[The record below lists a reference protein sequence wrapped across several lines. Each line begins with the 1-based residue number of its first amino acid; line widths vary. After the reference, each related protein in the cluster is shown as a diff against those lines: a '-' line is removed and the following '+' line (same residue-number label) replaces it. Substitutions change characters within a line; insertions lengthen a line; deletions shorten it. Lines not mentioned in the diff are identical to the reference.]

1 MAVCY
6 STPNS
11 IGPISYRNFIWVH
24 FSESTIMNE
33 QDQQANLTQPEAL
46 PLGKGWLR
54 NYLPMGIGQ
63 IVSLVGSA
71 LVQFALV
78 WYVTKETGSAT
89 VLATA
94 TTAAI
99 VPNILLGPFVG
110 ALVDRWDRKL
120 VMIIADLVV
129 ALATVVLAVLF
140 ATGTIQIWHI
150 VAILL
155 TRSAAGVFQGPAR
168 TAATTLM
175 VPKEHLSRL
184 GGVNQAV
191 DGMINVFSPALGAL
205 LLAVLPMQGVLAVD
219 IVTAAIAISMLI
231 FFVKVPQPKTK
242 PNTGKVTPRSLLADV
257 REGIRYIVT
266 WPGLFMLILM
276 ASLLNM
282 LLAPMSSLLPLHIIT
297 FFGKGAQELAWMQA
311 ALGAGSIVGG
321 LILGVWGGF
330 KRRVWTVLMGI
341 IGVGAGTLAF
351 GLMPP
356 DRYTW
361 SLVAFGFF
369 GLMVSFANGSLGPLM
384 QTKVPPEVQGRVF
397 MLLSSTAL
405 AMMPIGLF
413 LSAPIADNYG
423 TKITYIVAGTACL
436 ILGLIQAMNK
446 HVNTLDLQK
455 EGGVMMTAE
464 ELAPST
470 AVDN

>member
-1 MAVCY
+1 MTETDLQAD
-6 STPNS
+6 
-11 IGPISYRNFIWVH
+11 IS
-24 FSESTIMNE
+24 
-33 QDQQANLTQPEAL
+33 QPGEP

-78 WYVTKETGSAT
+78 WYVTKETGSAA

-99 VPNILLGPFVG
+99 VPNILFGPFVG
-110 ALVDRWDRKL
+110 ALVDRWNRKL

-140 ATGTIQIWHI
+140 ATGAIQIWHI
-150 VAILL
+150 IAILL

-191 DGMINVFSPALGAL
+191 DGMINIFSPALGAL
-205 LLAVLPMQGVLAVD
+205 LLEVLPMQGVLAVD
-219 IVTAAIAISMLI
+219 ILTAAIAISLLI
-231 FFVKVPQPKTK
+231 FFVKVPQPTTK
-242 PNTGKVTPRSLLADV
+242 PKLDKVTPRSLLADV
-257 REGIRYIVT
+257 RDAVRYIVT
-266 WPGLFMLILM
+266 WPGLFLMILM

-282 LLAPMSSLLPLHIIT
+282 FLAPGGNLLPLHVTT
-297 FFGKGAQELAWMQA
+297 FFGKGAQELAWMQVA
-311 ALGAGSIVGG
+311 VGVGGIVGG
-321 LILGVWGGF
+321 LLLGVWGGF

-341 IGVGAGTLAF
+341 LGIGAGMLTF
-351 GLMPP
+351 GLIPAN
-356 DRYTW
+356 RFTW
-361 SLVAFGFF
+361 SLLSLGMV
-369 GLMVSFANGSLGPLM
+369 GLMASFANGSLGPLL

-397 MLLSSTAL
+397 MLLSSLTL

-413 LSAPIADNYG
+413 LSAPIADNFG
-423 TKITYIVAGTACL
+423 TQVSYIVGGAACL
-436 ILGLIQAMNK
+436 VIGLLGLMDK
-446 HVNTLDLQK
+446 RVNTLDLQK
-455 EGGVMMTAE
+455 EGGALITKE
-464 ELAPST
+464 EIASRLE
-470 AVDN
+470 N

>member
-1 MAVCY
+1 MTEENQEVDLA
-6 STPNS
+6 
-11 IGPISYRNFIWVH
+11 
-24 FSESTIMNE
+24 
-33 QDQQANLTQPEAL
+33 QPGEPAF
-46 PLGKGWLR
+46 GKGWLR

-63 IVSLVGSA
+63 IVSLLGSA

-78 WYVTKETGSAT
+78 WYVTKQTGSAT

-94 TTAAI
+94 TTAAL

-110 ALVDRWDRKL
+110 ALVDRWNRKL

-129 ALATVVLAVLF
+129 AIATVVLALLF
-140 ATGTIQIWHI
+140 ATGAIQIWHI
-150 VAILL
+150 IAILL
-155 TRSAAGVFQGPAR
+155 TRSAAGVFQSPAR

-175 VPKEHLSRL
+175 VPKEHLGRL

-205 LLAVLPMQGVLAVD
+205 LLELLPMQGVLAVD
-219 IVTAAIAISMLI
+219 IVTAAIAIGMLI
-231 FFVKVPQPKTK
+231 FLVKVPQPNTK
-242 PNTGKVTPRSLLADV
+242 PRIDRITPRSLIADV
-257 REGIRYIVT
+257 REGIRYVVT
-266 WPGLFMLILM
+266 WPGLLLMILM

-282 LLAPMSSLLPLHIIT
+282 LLAPMSSLLPLHVTT
-297 FFGKGAQELAWMQA
+297 FFGKGAQELAWMQVA
-311 ALGAGSIVGG
+311 MGAGGIVGG
-321 LILGVWGGF
+321 LVLGVWGGF

-351 GLMPP
+351 GLVPS

-361 SLVAFGFF
+361 SLVALGIL

-413 LSAPIADNYG
+413 LSAPIADRFG
-423 TKITYIVAGTACL
+423 TEVTYIVGGAACL
-436 ILGLIQAMNK
+436 IIGLLGLMNK
-446 HVNTLDLQK
+446 RVNTLDLQK
-455 EGGVMMTAE
+455 EGGVLVE
-464 ELAPST
+464 EPELSSH
-470 AVDN
+470 

>member
-1 MAVCY
+1 MEKDLHA
-6 STPNS
+6 
-11 IGPISYRNFIWVH
+11 
-24 FSESTIMNE
+24 
-33 QDQQANLTQPEAL
+33 DLAQPGEP

-78 WYVTKETGSAT
+78 WYVTKETGSAA

-110 ALVDRWDRKL
+110 ALVDRWNRKL

-140 ATGTIQIWHI
+140 ATGAIQIWHI
-150 VAILL
+150 IAILL

-191 DGMINVFSPALGAL
+191 DGMINIFSPALGAL

-231 FFVKVPQPKTK
+231 FFVKVPQPTTK
-242 PNTGKVTPRSLLADV
+242 PKLDKVTPRSLLADV
-257 REGIRYIVT
+257 RDAVRYIVT
-266 WPGLFMLILM
+266 WPGLFLLILM

-282 LLAPMSSLLPLHIIT
+282 FLAPGGNLLPLHVTT
-297 FFGKGAQELAWMQA
+297 FFGKGAQELAWMQVA
-311 ALGAGSIVGG
+311 MGVGGIVGG
-321 LILGVWGGF
+321 LLLGVWGGF

-341 IGVGAGTLAF
+341 LGIGAGMLTF
-351 GLMPP
+351 GLIPAN
-356 DRYTW
+356 RFTW
-361 SLVAFGFF
+361 SLLSLGMV
-369 GLMVSFANGSLGPLM
+369 GLMASFANGSLGPLL

-397 MLLSSTAL
+397 MLLSSLTL

-413 LSAPIADNYG
+413 LSAPIADNFG
-423 TKITYIVAGTACL
+423 TQVSYIVGGAACL
-436 ILGLIQAMNK
+436 VIGLLGLMDK
-446 HVNTLDLQK
+446 RVNTLDLQK
-455 EGGVMMTAE
+455 EGGALITKE
-464 ELAPST
+464 EIASRLE
-470 AVDN
+470 N

>member
-361 SLVAFGFF
+361 SLVALGFL

>member
-1 MAVCY
+1 MTETDLQAD
-6 STPNS
+6 
-11 IGPISYRNFIWVH
+11 IS
-24 FSESTIMNE
+24 
-33 QDQQANLTQPEAL
+33 QPGEP
-46 PLGKGWLR
+46 PLGKSWLR

-78 WYVTKETGSAT
+78 WYVTKETGSAA

-110 ALVDRWDRKL
+110 ALVDRWNRKL

-140 ATGTIQIWHI
+140 ATGAIQIWHI
-150 VAILL
+150 IAILL

-231 FFVKVPQPKTK
+231 FFVKVPQPTTK
-242 PNTGKVTPRSLLADV
+242 PKLDKVTPRSLLADV
-257 REGIRYIVT
+257 RDAARYIVT
-266 WPGLFMLILM
+266 WPGLFLLILM

-282 LLAPMSSLLPLHIIT
+282 FLAPGGNLLPLHVTT
-297 FFGKGAQELAWMQA
+297 FFGKGAQELAWMQVA
-311 ALGAGSIVGG
+311 MGVGGIVGG
-321 LILGVWGGF
+321 LLLGVWGGF

-341 IGVGAGTLAF
+341 LGIGAGMLTF
-351 GLMPP
+351 GLIPAN
-356 DRYTW
+356 RFTW
-361 SLVAFGFF
+361 SLLSLGMV
-369 GLMVSFANGSLGPLM
+369 GLMASFANGSLGPLL

-397 MLLSSTAL
+397 MLLSSLTL

-413 LSAPIADNYG
+413 LSAPIADNFG
-423 TKITYIVAGTACL
+423 TQVSYIAGGAACL
-436 ILGLIQAMNK
+436 VIGLLGLLDK
-446 HVNTLDLQK
+446 RVNTLDLQK
-455 EGGVMMTAE
+455 EGGALITKE
-464 ELAPST
+464 EIASRLE
-470 AVDN
+470 N

>member
-1 MAVCY
+1 MEKDLHA
-6 STPNS
+6 
-11 IGPISYRNFIWVH
+11 
-24 FSESTIMNE
+24 
-33 QDQQANLTQPEAL
+33 DLAQPGEP

-78 WYVTKETGSAT
+78 WYVTKETGSAA

-110 ALVDRWDRKL
+110 ALVDRWNRKL

-140 ATGTIQIWHI
+140 ATSAIQIWHI
-150 VAILL
+150 IAILL

-191 DGMINVFSPALGAL
+191 DGMINIFSPALGAL

-231 FFVKVPQPKTK
+231 FFVKVPQPTTK
-242 PNTGKVTPRSLLADV
+242 PKLDKVTPRSLLADV
-257 REGIRYIVT
+257 RDAVRYIVT
-266 WPGLFMLILM
+266 WPGLFLLILM

-282 LLAPMSSLLPLHIIT
+282 FLAPGGNLLPLHVTT
-297 FFGKGAQELAWMQA
+297 FFGKGAQELAWMQVA
-311 ALGAGSIVGG
+311 MGVGGIVGG
-321 LILGVWGGF
+321 LLLGVWGGF

-341 IGVGAGTLAF
+341 LGIGAGMLTF
-351 GLMPP
+351 GLIPANHF
-356 DRYTW
+356 TW
-361 SLVAFGFF
+361 SLLSLGMV
-369 GLMVSFANGSLGPLM
+369 GLMASFANGSLGPLL

-397 MLLSSTAL
+397 MLLSSLTL

-413 LSAPIADNYG
+413 LSAPIADNFG
-423 TKITYIVAGTACL
+423 TQVSYIVGGAACL
-436 ILGLIQAMNK
+436 VIGLLGLMDK
-446 HVNTLDLQK
+446 RVNTLDLQK
-455 EGGVMMTAE
+455 EGGALITKE
-464 ELAPST
+464 EIASRLE
-470 AVDN
+470 N

>member
-1 MAVCY
+1 MEKDLHADLV
-6 STPNS
+6 
-11 IGPISYRNFIWVH
+11 
-24 FSESTIMNE
+24 
-33 QDQQANLTQPEAL
+33 QPGEP

-78 WYVTKETGSAT
+78 WYVTKETGSAA

-110 ALVDRWDRKL
+110 ALVDRWNRKL

-140 ATGTIQIWHI
+140 ATGAIQIWHI
-150 VAILL
+150 IAILL

-184 GGVNQAV
+184 GGINQAV

-231 FFVKVPQPKTK
+231 FFVKVPQPTTK
-242 PNTGKVTPRSLLADV
+242 PKLDKVTPRSLLADV
-257 REGIRYIVT
+257 RDAARYIVT
-266 WPGLFMLILM
+266 WPGLFLLILM

-282 LLAPMSSLLPLHIIT
+282 FLAPGGNLLPLHVTT
-297 FFGKGAQELAWMQA
+297 FFGKGAQELAWMQVA
-311 ALGAGSIVGG
+311 MGAGGIVGG
-321 LILGVWGGF
+321 LLLGVWGGF

-341 IGVGAGTLAF
+341 LGIGAGMLTF
-351 GLMPP
+351 GLIPAN
-356 DRYTW
+356 RFTW
-361 SLVAFGFF
+361 SLVSLGMV
-369 GLMVSFANGSLGPLM
+369 GLMASFANGSLGPLL

-397 MLLSSTAL
+397 MLLSSLTL

-413 LSAPIADNYG
+413 LSAPIADNFG
-423 TKITYIVAGTACL
+423 TQVSYIVGGAACL
-436 ILGLIQAMNK
+436 VIGLLGLLDK
-446 HVNTLDLQK
+446 RVNTLDLQK
-455 EGGVMMTAE
+455 EGGALITKE
-464 ELAPST
+464 EIASRLE
-470 AVDN
+470 N

>member
-1 MAVCY
+1 MTENDLQADIAK
-6 STPNS
+6 PNE
-11 IGPISYRNFIWVH
+11 PV
-24 FSESTIMNE
+24 
-33 QDQQANLTQPEAL
+33 P
-46 PLGKGWLR
+46 GKGWLR

-78 WYVTKETGSAT
+78 WYVTKQTGSAT

-94 TTAAI
+94 TTAAL
-99 VPNILLGPFVG
+99 VPHILLGPFVG

-120 VMIIADLVV
+120 VMIIADFVV

-140 ATGTIQIWHI
+140 ATGAIQIWHI
-150 VAILL
+150 IAILL

-205 LLAVLPMQGVLAVD
+205 LLAILPMQGVLAVD
-219 IVTAAIAISMLI
+219 IVTAAIAIAMLI

-242 PNTGKVTPRSLLADV
+242 PKTDKVTPRSLMADV
-257 REGIRYIVT
+257 RDAVRYIVT
-266 WPGLFMLILM
+266 WPGLFLMILM
-276 ASLLNM
+276 ASVLNM
-282 LLAPMSSLLPLHIIT
+282 FLAPGTNLLPLHVTT
-297 FFGKGAQELAWMQA
+297 FFGKGAQELAWMQVA
-311 ALGAGSIVGG
+311 MGVGGIVGG
-321 LILGVWGGF
+321 LLLGVWGGF

-341 IGVGAGTLAF
+341 LGIGAGMLAF
-351 GLMPP
+351 GLIPA
-356 DRYTW
+356 DHYTW
-361 SLVAFGFF
+361 SLVGMGTV
-369 GLMVSFANGSLGPLM
+369 GLMASFANGSLGPLL

-397 MLLSSTAL
+397 MLLSSLTL

-413 LSAPIADNYG
+413 LSAPIADNFG
-423 TKITYIVAGTACL
+423 TQVSYIVGGAACL
-436 ILGLIQAMNK
+436 IIGFLGLMDK
-446 HVNTLDLQK
+446 RVNTLDLQK
-455 EGGVMMTAE
+455 EGGARMDME
-464 ELAPST
+464 ELVPAT
-470 AVDN
+470 VIEN

>member
-1 MAVCY
+1 
-6 STPNS
+6 
-11 IGPISYRNFIWVH
+11 
-24 FSESTIMNE
+24 
-33 QDQQANLTQPEAL
+33 
-46 PLGKGWLR
+46 
-54 NYLPMGIGQ
+54 MGIGQ

-78 WYVTKETGSAT
+78 WYVTKETGSAA

-110 ALVDRWDRKL
+110 ALVDRWNRKL

-140 ATGTIQIWHI
+140 ATGAIQIWHI
-150 VAILL
+150 IAILL

-231 FFVKVPQPKTK
+231 FFVKVPQPTTK
-242 PNTGKVTPRSLLADV
+242 PKLDKVTPRSLLADV
-257 REGIRYIVT
+257 RDAARYIVT
-266 WPGLFMLILM
+266 WPGLFLLILM

-282 LLAPMSSLLPLHIIT
+282 FLAPGGNLLPLHVTT
-297 FFGKGAQELAWMQA
+297 FFGKGAQELAWMQVA
-311 ALGAGSIVGG
+311 MGVGGIVGG
-321 LILGVWGGF
+321 LLLGVWGGF

-341 IGVGAGTLAF
+341 LGIGAGMLTF
-351 GLMPP
+351 GLIPAN
-356 DRYTW
+356 RFTW
-361 SLVAFGFF
+361 SLVSLGMV
-369 GLMVSFANGSLGPLM
+369 GLMASFANGSLGPLL

-397 MLLSSTAL
+397 MLLSSLTL

-413 LSAPIADNYG
+413 LSAPIADNFG
-423 TKITYIVAGTACL
+423 TQVSYIVGGAACL
-436 ILGLIQAMNK
+436 VIGLLGLMDK
-446 HVNTLDLQK
+446 RVNTLDLQK
-455 EGGVMMTAE
+455 EGGALITKE
-464 ELAPST
+464 EIASRLE
-470 AVDN
+470 N

>member
-1 MAVCY
+1 MAD
-6 STPNS
+6 
-11 IGPISYRNFIWVH
+11 
-24 FSESTIMNE
+24 
-33 QDQQANLTQPEAL
+33 QDLQAEVTQPGEP

-120 VMIIADLVV
+120 VMIFADLVV
-129 ALATVVLAVLF
+129 AIATVILAVLF
-140 ATGTIQIWHI
+140 ATGAIQIWHI
-150 VAILL
+150 IAILL
-155 TRSAAGVFQGPAR
+155 TRSLAGVFQIPAR

-205 LLAVLPMQGVLAVD
+205 LLELLPMQGVLAVD
-219 IVTAAIAISMLI
+219 IVTAAIAIGLLI

-242 PNTGKVTPRSLLADV
+242 PKSDKVTPRSVVADV
-257 REGIRYIVT
+257 REGIRYVVT
-266 WPGLFMLILM
+266 WPGLFILMLM
-276 ASLLNM
+276 ASLQNM
-282 LLAPMSSLLPLHIIT
+282 FLAPGTNLLPLHVTT
-297 FFGKGAQELAWMQA
+297 FFGKGVRELAWLEV
-311 ALGAGSIVGG
+311 ALGVGG
-321 LILGVWGGF
+321 ITGGLLLGVWGGF
-330 KRRVWTVLMGI
+330 KRRVWTVLTGIMGL
-341 IGVGAGTLAF
+341 GVSMLAF
-351 GLMPP
+351 GFIPARHYM
-356 DRYTW
+356 W
-361 SLVAFGFF
+361 SIVGMGMF
-369 GLMVSFANGSLGPLM
+369 GLMASLANGSLGPLL

-397 MLLSSTAL
+397 MLLNSMCL

-413 LSAPIADNYG
+413 LSAPIADHFG
-423 TKITYIVAGTACL
+423 TPVSYVIGGVAGL
-436 ILGLIQAMNK
+436 IIGFLGLMDK
-446 HVNTLDLQK
+446 RVNTLDLQK
-455 EGGVMMTAE
+455 EGGVLLAE
-464 ELAPST
+464 AESAS
-470 AVDN
+470 AASVEN

>member
-1 MAVCY
+1 MEKDLHADLV
-6 STPNS
+6 
-11 IGPISYRNFIWVH
+11 
-24 FSESTIMNE
+24 
-33 QDQQANLTQPEAL
+33 QPGEP

-78 WYVTKETGSAT
+78 WYVTKETGSAA

-110 ALVDRWDRKL
+110 ALVDRWNRKQ

-140 ATGTIQIWHI
+140 ATSAIQIWHI
-150 VAILL
+150 IAILL

-184 GGVNQAV
+184 GGINQAV

-242 PNTGKVTPRSLLADV
+242 PKTDKVTPRSLLADV

-266 WPGLFMLILM
+266 WPGLFLLILM

-282 LLAPMSSLLPLHIIT
+282 FLAPGGNLLPLHVTT
-297 FFGKGAQELAWMQA
+297 FFGKGAQELAWMQVA
-311 ALGAGSIVGG
+311 MGVGGIVGG
-321 LILGVWGGF
+321 LLLGVWGGF

-341 IGVGAGTLAF
+341 LGIGAGMLTF
-351 GLMPP
+351 GLIPAN
-356 DRYTW
+356 RFTW
-361 SLVAFGFF
+361 SLLSLGMV
-369 GLMVSFANGSLGPLM
+369 GLMASFANGSLGPLL

-397 MLLSSTAL
+397 MLLSSLTL

-413 LSAPIADNYG
+413 LSAPIADNFG
-423 TKITYIVAGTACL
+423 TQVSYIVGGAACL
-436 ILGLIQAMNK
+436 VIGLLGLLDK
-446 HVNTLDLQK
+446 RVNTLDLQK
-455 EGGVMMTAE
+455 EGGALITKE
-464 ELAPST
+464 EIASRLE
-470 AVDN
+470 N

>member
-1 MAVCY
+1 VTETDLQAD
-6 STPNS
+6 
-11 IGPISYRNFIWVH
+11 IS
-24 FSESTIMNE
+24 
-33 QDQQANLTQPEAL
+33 QPGEP

-78 WYVTKETGSAT
+78 WYVTKETGSAA

-110 ALVDRWDRKL
+110 ALVDRWNRKL

-140 ATGTIQIWHI
+140 ATGAIQIWHI
-150 VAILL
+150 IAILL

-231 FFVKVPQPKTK
+231 FFVKVPQPTTK
-242 PNTGKVTPRSLLADV
+242 PKLDKVTPRSLLADV
-257 REGIRYIVT
+257 RDAARYIVT
-266 WPGLFMLILM
+266 WPGLFLLILM

-282 LLAPMSSLLPLHIIT
+282 FLAPGGNLLPLHVTT
-297 FFGKGAQELAWMQA
+297 FFGKGAQELAWMQVA
-311 ALGAGSIVGG
+311 MGVGGIVGG
-321 LILGVWGGF
+321 LLLGVWGGF

-341 IGVGAGTLAF
+341 LGIGAGMLTF
-351 GLMPP
+351 GLIPAN
-356 DRYTW
+356 RFTW
-361 SLVAFGFF
+361 SLVSLGMV
-369 GLMVSFANGSLGPLM
+369 GLMASFANGSLGPLL

-397 MLLSSTAL
+397 MLLSSLTL

-413 LSAPIADNYG
+413 LSAPIADNFG
-423 TKITYIVAGTACL
+423 TQVSYIVGGAACL
-436 ILGLIQAMNK
+436 VIGLLGLMDK
-446 HVNTLDLQK
+446 RVNTLDLQK
-455 EGGVMMTAE
+455 EGGALITKE
-464 ELAPST
+464 EIASRLE
-470 AVDN
+470 N